1 MNTTEKKT
9 QIIKYETKGTCC
21 KVIQIELLNNVIQN
35 IEFIGGCEGNLKG
48 LQALLRGMN
57 IDEVIE
63 KFSGI
68 SCDAKP
74 TSCPDQL
81 ALCLKQYKSKN

>member
-1 MNTTEKKT
+1 MNLTGNKT
-9 QIIKYETKGTCC
+9 KVIKYETKGTCC
-21 KVIQIELLNNVIQN
+21 RIMQVELLGDVIKNV
-35 IEFIGGCEGNLKG
+35 EFMGGCEGNLKG
-48 LQALLRGMN
+48 LQALLKGMH

-81 ALCLKQYKSKN
+81 AACLREYKTQK